1 MIEPQDHR
9 VSRRRSR
16 EEAALLVLEYEQ
28 SGLRRQ
34 AFCRQH
40 GLSVA
45 TLDNYRKRSCSLDA
59 AVTDAVPSSPNRPA
73 ITLVPLELVEQPA
86 IARQEVCH
94 GATLFVEL
102 AGGRR
107 IAVVSGFDAL
117 TLTRLIAVLEPV
129 TRCWD

>member
-1 MIEPQDHR
+1 MIEPQEHR

-16 EEAALLVLEYEQ
+16 EEAARLVLEYEQ

-45 TLDNYRKRSCSLDA
+45 TLDNYRKRSSSVDA
-59 AVTDAVPSSPNRPA
+59 AVTDAVPSSPNRA

-86 IARQEVCH
+86 VAQQEACN

-107 IAVVSGFDAL
+107 IGVVSGFDAL
-117 TLTRLIAVLEPV
+117 TLARLIAVLEQ
-129 TRCWD
+129 R